1 MKASFTDLDAVV
13 IDDQDYLLG
22 DLSIEI
28 LDDTAELPGNIIYRG
43 SEEDGVFTADIGV
56 EGYMTATIEYEK
68 LSAADAEITLY
79 NTSNLVRIDDQEALM
94 GLLTEDAMNEL
105 LDILSRLGLDMN

>member
-1 MKASFTDLDAVV
+1 M
-13 IDDQDYLLG
+13 YLW
-22 DLSIEI
+22 
-28 LDDTAELPGNIIYRG
+28 NVIIYVVPRR
-43 SEEDGVFTADIGV
+43 ED
-56 EGYMTATIEYEK
+56 EK